1 MALTTS
7 DYLNIANMGTSLF
20 GGLATGKQ
28 SERQANES
36 AQDFLLRQQ
45 QEAYRQ
51 AADAYARRMSA
62 RSGIGMALQ
71 DQNLARQNARQS
83 TLNASPLGAEQSLAM
98 QMARAR
104 GLSTQ
109 AEGFRPTVSQDPA
122 IASRMGAL
130 PNVLGAFTTADYRN
144 TISPEATARSIA
156 ERRKAIGGVDP
167 DFQFGNMGDYGLP
180 NLGGEVSSYQNKI
193 GADRL
198 GRENQLMQLLTNQME
213 EASKPLYQDPGAA
226 SSFGPAAPTAPVEEK
241 KKGSPW
247 WKKVLKVAA
256 AAAPI
261 VAAPFTGGTSLALI
275 GAGAGALGGALD
287 GGKKGALTG
296 GLMGGLTGG
305 FAGGPTSGFV
315 AGAPGAI
322 IGGAAGNAAKR
333 VAGESVK
340 SALQRAIINPR
351 ALATIGGSAA
361 SAFGGDS
368 AVGKLGTAAQAI
380 SPFLRG
386 VRPGMVAG
394 FENQM
399 PQGWQGPQQLPESL
413 GPGMTGFDTNFNSPA
428 PSLAST
434 RAPQFIAPQGANLQ
448 SMGIGNGRPVP
459 SGGPGGQAPPV
470 RQPSLMRG
478 LQIPTSQYGLLGNNA
493 FDLGGADFSGFDA
506 NTRVVQERTRRAP
519 VPYSGFESAKVG
531 GLPPQ
536 LETNAQRAAFAIPM
550 AVGFG
555 TGAAQ
560 LPFVGAGMGATTNA
574 AKKAWTYMNT
584 SPAAR
589 AAQQAGP
596 NAARDASWAAQA
608 ASRAPGAASQA
619 ASRSAN
625 TQSGAARVAEAV
637 RGQAASG
644 SRAPSGGFRPPVRPR
659 VVEGPSQVF
668 GPRGPQGNALDEQ
681 QMIAQMLKAYQQ
693 HLAQGNTAY
702 AQQVLNMMQPF
713 LKGAR

>member
-1 MALTTS
+1 MPPTPS
-7 DYLNIANMGTSLF
+7 DWLNIANIGTSLF
-20 GGLATGKQ
+20 GGFAQGKQ

-51 AADAYARRMSA
+51 AVDAYTRRMSA

-71 DQNLARQNARQS
+71 DQNLARQSARQS

-109 AEGFRPTVSQDPA
+109 AEGFQPTRSQDPA

-130 PNVLGAFTTADYRN
+130 PNMLGAFTTSDYRN

-226 SSFGPAAPTAPVEEK
+226 SSFGPTAPTAPAEETK

-261 VAAPFTGGTSLALI
+261 VAAPFTGGTSLAMI
-275 GAGAGALGGALD
+275 GAGAGALSGALD

-296 GLMGGLTGG
+296 GLMGGAT
-305 FAGGPTSGFV
+305 AGLG
-315 AGAPGAI
+315 
-322 IGGAAGNAAKR
+322 GGAAGNAAKR

-340 SALQRAIINPR
+340 SALQRAIVNPR
-351 ALATIGGSAA
+351 ALTTIGGSAA

-368 AVGKLGTAAQAI
+368 AVGKLGTAAQAV

-386 VRPGMVAG
+386 ARPGMVAG

-399 PQGWQGPQQLPESL
+399 PKGWQGPQQLPESL
-413 GPGMTGFDTNFNSPA
+413 GPGMTGFDPNFNSPA
-428 PSLAST
+428 PVLAST
-434 RAPQFIAPQGANLQ
+434 RAPQYIAPQGANLQ
-448 SMGIGNGRPVP
+448 SMGIGDGRPV
-459 SGGPGGQAPPV
+459 
-470 RQPSLMRG
+470 
-478 LQIPTSQYGLLGNNA
+478 
-493 FDLGGADFSGFDA
+493 
-506 NTRVVQERTRRAP
+506 
-519 VPYSGFESAKVG
+519 
-531 GLPPQ
+531 
-536 LETNAQRAAFAIPM
+536 
-550 AVGFG
+550 AV
-555 TGAAQ
+555 
-560 LPFVGAGMGATTNA
+560 N
-574 AKKAWTYMNT
+574 
-584 SPAAR
+584 
-589 AAQQAGP
+589 
-596 NAARDASWAAQA
+596 
-608 ASRAPGAASQA
+608 
-619 ASRSAN
+619 
-625 TQSGAARVAEAV
+625 
-637 RGQAASG
+637 
-644 SRAPSGGFRPPVRPR
+644 RPR
-659 VVEGPSQVF
+659 VQ
-668 GPRGPQGNALDEQ
+668 GPQGLSPMRPVASHSPFVAPPP
-681 QMIAQMLKAYQQ
+681 MIAGTMGANRPTAMRANTLAEQYGVNLNAPLGTPLDQPYADSP
-693 HLAQGNTAY
+693 LAQGQPPMFAQVARTPVGAAILGSMAMPFNGAVASPQLALPGRAPQLALPPSSLRPGLPSGPSRPGLPAGRYPMPQSNPTGPFPMGPGRQPLQMPQTTATGMENQGI
-702 AQQVLNMMQPF
+702 ASRIMEAM
-713 LKGAR
+713 KGARTQEEYQFWVTQLQPYLRGIR

>member
-1 MALTTS
+1 MPPTTS
-7 DYLNIANMGTSLF
+7 DWLNIANIGTSLF
-20 GGLATGKQ
+20 GGFATGKQ
-28 SERQANES
+28 GERKANET
-36 AQDFLLRQQ
+36 AQEFLLRQQ

-51 AADAYARRMSA
+51 ASDAYARRMSA

-71 DQNLARQNARQS
+71 DQNLARQLARQS

-167 DFQFGNMGDYGLP
+167 DFQFGNMADYGLP

-198 GRENQLMQLLTNQME
+198 GRENQLMQLLNSQMQ

-226 SSFGPAAPTAPVEEK
+226 SSFGPTAPAAPAEETK

-287 GGKKGALTG
+287 GGKKGALMG
-296 GLMGGLTGG
+296 GLMGGAA
-305 FAGGPTSGFV
+305 AGLG
-315 AGAPGAI
+315 
-322 IGGAAGNAAKR
+322 GGAAGSAAKR

-340 SALQRAIINPR
+340 SALQRAIVNPR
-351 ALATIGGSAA
+351 GLATIGGAAA

-368 AVGKLGTAAQAI
+368 AVGQAGRAAQAV

-386 VRPGMVAG
+386 ARPGMVAG

-399 PQGWQGPQQLPESL
+399 PKGWQGPQQLPESL
-413 GPGMTGFDTNFNSPA
+413 GPGMTGFDPNFNSPA

-448 SMGIGNGRPVP
+448 SMGIGNGRPVANQPRVQGPPRPQTLPP
-459 SGGPGGQAPPV
+459 SAYTFQGPSYDPLIAGTMGANRPTFMSAAPPSV
-470 RQPSLMRG
+470 LRS
-478 LQIPTSQYGLLGNNA
+478 ILGAA
-493 FDLGGADFSGFDA
+493 FGGDQGRFAD
-506 NTRVVQERTRRAP
+506 
-519 VPYSGFESAKVG
+519 AKVG
-531 GLPPQ
+531 GYGNTMDQQASVNYGKVAGPAMNTAPL
-536 LETNAQRAAFAIPM
+536 
-550 AVGFG
+550 
-555 TGAAQ
+555 GAA
-560 LPFVGAGMGATTNA
+560 LAGVGMLGGLG
-574 AKKAWTYMNT
+574 
-584 SPAAR
+584 SL
-589 AAQQAGP
+589 
-596 NAARDASWAAQA
+596 
-608 ASRAPGAASQA
+608 
-619 ASRSAN
+619 
-625 TQSGAARVAEAV
+625 
-637 RGQAASG
+637 GQAAV
-644 SRAPSGGFRPPVRPR
+644 AAMT
-659 VVEGPSQVF
+659 
-668 GPRGPQGNALDEQ
+668 PQG
-681 QMIAQMLKAYQQ
+681 QMYVKQMMDRANRLGAAGDKMGAAKIISDLQD
-693 HLAQGNTAY
+693 
-702 AQQVLNMMQPF
+702 F
-713 LKGAR
+713 LKTLPGVRR